1 MGSSHHHHH
10 HSSGLVPRGSH
21 MASTPANVNSG
32 PTSPV
37 GGTRSAFSNI
47 QAEDYDS
54 SYGPNLQIF
63 SLPGGGSAIGYI
75 ENGYS
80 TTYKNI
86 DFGDGA
92 TSVTARVATQNATT
106 IQVRLG
112 SPSGTLLGTIYVG
125 STGSFDTYR
134 DVSATI
140 SNTAGVKDIVLV
152 FSGPVNVDWFVFSK
166 SGT

>member
-1 MGSSHHHHH
+1 MTESFPVN
-10 HSSGLVPRGSH
+10 LR
-21 MASTPANVNSG
+21 ASLSACEVCETLSRDFR
-32 PTSPV
+32 PV
-37 GGTRSAFSNI
+37 KDAYSNI
-47 QAEDYDS
+47 QAEDFDS
-54 SYGPNLQIF
+54 SYGPNLQVF

-92 TSVTARVATQNATT
+92 TSVKARVATQIATT

-112 SPSGTLLGTIYVG
+112 NTSGTLLGTIYVG
-125 STGSFDTYR
+125 STGSFDTYQE
-134 DVSATI
+134 VSAAI
-140 SNTAGVKDIVLV
+140 SNITGVNDIVLV

-166 SGT
+166 S